1 MTPTAEV
8 LQALQPSAW
17 RALGPVVAHAWTM
30 ADPELLS
37 IVLVRTAQLNGTTAV
52 TAALLPRPSSP
63 RCEQARLS
71 VRDWHSSRLF
81 TPLERACLE
90 FAEQMQIDP
99 SAMEAGQVEVLR
111 EHMTSAEVL
120 GFASALFLLDAYV
133 RVLAVMSQ
141 LVHAGG
147 QV

>member
-1 MTPTAEV
+1 MTATAEV
-8 LQALQPSAW
+8 LQGLQPSAW
-17 RALGPVVAHAWTM
+17 GALAPLVAHAWTM

-52 TAALLPRPSSP
+52 AAALLPPPSSP
-63 RCEQARLS
+63 RYEQARLS
-71 VRDWHSSRLF
+71 VSDWPSSPLF
-81 TPLERACLE
+81 TPLERACLS

-99 SAMEAGQVEVLR
+99 NAMEAGQVEALR

-120 GFASALFLLDAYV
+120 GFASALFLLDAHV

-141 LVHAGG
+141 LLHVGRE
-147 QV
+147 V